1 MPHLD
6 ADDCVLVVIDAQ
18 PGFYGPSRDDVDRDL
33 FASAL
38 ARSAWV
44 AGVASAL
51 GVPVVLTE
59 EDAATNG
66 PTADPIRAA
75 VPDASPVLVKTV
87 FGADANP
94 DIDGAVR
101 RHGRGAVVLVGMET
115 DVCVAHSAI
124 GWRASGLRTVVVH
137 DAVYSAGDGH
147 ANGLARLRAEG
158 VELLS
163 AKELYYEWL
172 RDLPSVRAFD
182 AAHPDLATPPGF
194 SL

>member
-6 ADDCVLVVIDAQ
+6 VADCVLVVIDAQ
-18 PGFYGPSRDDVDRDL
+18 PGFYGPARDDVDRGL
-33 FASAL
+33 LATAL

-44 AGVASAL
+44 AGLASAL
-51 GVPVVLTE
+51 EVPAVLTE

-66 PTADPIRAA
+66 PTSAAIRDA
-75 VPDASPVLVKTV
+75 VPGTSPVLVKQV

-94 DIDGAVR
+94 DIDEAVR
-101 RHGRGAVVLVGMET
+101 RHGRGAVVMVGLET

-124 GWRASGLRTVVVH
+124 GWRSRGLRTVVIH
-137 DAVYSAGDGH
+137 DAVYSAGAGH
-147 ANGLARLRAEG
+147 ANGLARMISEG
-158 VELLS
+158 VELMS